1 VADGA
6 LIERDSVSAELV
18 DRLDEAREGSGSLV
32 LVAGEAGVGKT
43 RFVEDTVDPR
53 SFHFLRGAP
62 SAGAIAYEPVVAA
75 LRSHMRVAPESLHS
89 CGPLR
94 PHLAL
99 LLPELGEAVTESD
112 QATLFEAVRCGFAA
126 IAADRPTAVLLDD
139 LQASDATTLELLA
152 TLAPTL
158 GELPLIIISAYRS
171 DEVPRSHPLR
181 RLRNDLR
188 RNGLLAELTIDP
200 LTERGTADLA
210 GSVLGTAPSA
220 QLARTLHDRTGGMPF
235 FVEELA
241 CALEAEGRLEPSDEG
256 LTLALDSDVPLPQTV
271 RDAVLLRTA
280 DLSDAGRASAETA
293 AVAGIRFESDLL
305 ATLGCDDGLD
315 EVLATGLIGEAEP
328 GRAEFRHPLARDAIY
343 EDIPWLRRRSLHRE
357 LAIAI
362 EARGGSRAEV
372 AAHLLAARDT
382 AGAIDALVEA
392 VDDLAAVHAYRDAA
406 RVGRQALSLWPEGE
420 QGIDRIA
427 LIEKYARVASLS
439 GELAEAARAQR

>member
-1 VADGA
+1 M
-6 LIERDSVSAELV
+6 
-18 DRLDEAREGSGSLV
+18 

-43 RFVEDTVDPR
+43 RFVEDAVDR
-53 SFHFLRGAP
+53 GSFHFLRGAP

-75 LRSHMRVAPESLHS
+75 LRSHMRVAPESLRS

-112 QATLFEAVRCGFAA
+112 RATLFEAVRCGFAA

-158 GELPLIIISAYRS
+158 GELPLIIIGAYRS

-188 RNGLLAELTIDP
+188 RNGLLRELTIDP
-200 LTERGTADLA
+200 LTRRARRTSPRACSEQHRLPSSPARFT
-210 GSVLGTAPSA
+210 TAPA
-220 QLARTLHDRTGGMPF
+220 GMPF

-241 CALEAEGRLEPSDEG
+241 CALEAEGRLEPGDEG
-256 LTLALDSDVPLPQTV
+256 LTLALDGDVPLPQTV

-293 AVAGIRFESDLL
+293 AVAGFALRD
-305 ATLGCDDGLD
+305 
-315 EVLATGLIGEAEP
+315 
-328 GRAEFRHPLARDAIY
+328 RACS
-343 EDIPWLRRRSLHRE
+343 RRSAATTLLTRC
-357 LAIAI
+357 
-362 EARGGSRAEV
+362 SRPA
-372 AAHLLAARDT
+372 
-382 AGAIDALVEA
+382 
-392 VDDLAAVHAYRDAA
+392 
-406 RVGRQALSLWPEGE
+406 
-420 QGIDRIA
+420 
-427 LIEKYARVASLS
+427 
-439 GELAEAARAQR
+439 